1 MPKEK
6 KKGKPKASGSKQ
18 KAPPKEKKVKRAVL
32 NGVAV
37 TMVNPQGAAAGSLD
51 AEGVLHLEIPGGQ
64 KGERGER
71 GAPGP
76 QGEKGAK
83 GEQGQTG
90 PQGPVGPQG
99 PQGARGEP
107 GPRGEQGP
115 AGQRGDAGI
124 GVRYANG
131 SMEASTYLVVEAD
144 GALRFVMNGKSYTV
158 QLTPPAS

>member
-6 KKGKPKASGSKQ
+6 KKGKPKATGGKEKESPKT
-18 KAPPKEKKVKRAVL
+18 KEKKVKRAL
-32 NGVAV
+32 LSGIAV
-37 TMVNPQGAAAGSLD
+37 TMLGPQGAAAGGLD

-64 KGERGER
+64 KGERGEH

-83 GEQGQTG
+83 GEPGQT
-90 PQGPVGPQG
+90 G

-107 GPRGEQGP
+107 GPSGHK
-115 AGQRGDAGI
+115 GDGGI
-124 GVRYANG
+124 GVRYAVG
-131 SMEASTYLVVEAD
+131 SMEASAYLQVEAD
-144 GALRFVMNGKSYTV
+144 GTLHYVLNGKSYTV